1 MELGNRPDYIELY
14 DDDTE
19 FDESQDTVIF
29 GLGAVEEQLQS
40 IETKDENGA
49 TLPLGFI
56 EEQQEAVMNQ
66 LIHKHY
72 RQESSLA
79 RDVAYLGATDIPYVL
94 ATHNITHK
102 ELLEKLATPVFAK
115 LVEKFQKEIGDDSGG
130 MLKVRT
136 QAYLDTGI
144 SRLQQVIMNRDTKDE
159 NVIKAMQL
167 MATLGGAMPKA
178 GSDSGGGMK
187 IEFNFG
193 NNNPMIQAKAIIE
206 GTAE

>member
-1 MELGNRPDYIELY
+1 M
-14 DDDTE
+14 
-19 FDESQDTVIF
+19 
-29 GLGAVEEQLQS
+29 
-40 IETKDENGA
+40 
-49 TLPLGFI
+49 
-56 EEQQEAVMNQ
+56 
-66 LIHKHY
+66 
-72 RQESSLA
+72 
-79 RDVAYLGATDIPYVL
+79 L